1 MNISELLASAGYPHI
16 SITVERQHLAYECI
30 LLYEVITKRI
40 PALDDL
46 RKGLA
51 AVKVSGT
58 TLLDLLRFPD
68 VQQRVFPPDTGRVN
82 ATVLKLHMQWED
94 SVDPM
99 RQSAKQFLLQYINE
113 LSNKGDPISLLDHY
127 SIDVLQK
134 QNNIIM
140 FVF

>member
-1 MNISELLASAGYPHI
+1 M
-16 SITVERQHLAYECI
+16 
-30 LLYEVITKRI
+30 
-40 PALDDL
+40 
-46 RKGLA
+46 
-51 AVKVSGT
+51 KVSGT
-58 TLLDLLRFPD
+58 TLLDLLRRFPD

-82 ATVLKLHMQWED
+82 ATVLKLHMQWEA

-113 LSNKGDPISLLDHY
+113 LNNKGDSISLLDHY
-127 SIDVLQK
+127 SIVVLQK